1 MKTIKIKYNPFLKST
16 EIIVDGQIPACNSSL
31 HFGEKRLQEWAGELP
46 KILVSELHDCNFSI
60 EFTGTLADFEDLKLG
75 LFMPN
80 SGISIDNLVHYST
93 PSVAETEAEVD
104 RIFEEITN
112 GPVEELK
119 DSTILAAFQKAKDL
133 RFEINVVATMSS
145 GKSSLINA
153 LLATELMP
161 VENQAT
167 TATIVNIIDTDRDGY
182 SGVAYDS
189 DGNQIANEEDLNYS
203 IMECWNK
210 NEKISSID
218 IEGRIPCVNSVGM
231 RLVLIDTPGP
241 NNSADE
247 SHRALTYNM
256 LNNSDKSLVL
266 FVMRADN
273 SGVDDEKAFLEYVC
287 DCMNKGGKQSRD
299 RYIFAINKMDLFNPI
314 KEDTI
319 GFLERQKLRLEEKG
333 IFQPNIFPVS
343 ALAAIEAR
351 TTPEIEM
358 LLPTYR
364 TLVKKFPSTH
374 FDSYYQFSHLPN
386 IARAEI
392 EQYLEEA
399 ENNPNQSEGEY
410 TKLEIHSGI
419 VSIEKAI
426 ELYINKYAR
435 TIKVYDLVQSFNNRL
450 NELAA
455 IATLEQ
461 SIRDNTAKK
470 EQLNDSINRIKQ
482 QIDSGESAQ
491 QLSNIVMKIDRT
503 KDVTDDLKEYCTPLN
518 NKIAELLAKSKE
530 KVLRSEAEKQAKE
543 IEQEYKDIQE
553 RVEAKIQGIM
563 ESNFGKLYKNLLN
576 EYEQYINELGLNTNG
591 DVLNFKLFDFVAEE
605 IVNIEELL
613 IHSNMTIDEG
623 HFEDKTVTKTYYK
636 ERSKWNPARWFGS
649 KYKKCNRTETIQEWI
664 PKNVQYINMREVMHK
679 YLLPIQE
686 FLNRINNL
694 VHEHVKNETEN
705 IKENI
710 RKQLTKVNEILK
722 RKLDELS
729 NMMNQVNATELE
741 LENKQN
747 QLEWM
752 NRIISRVNELIN
764 F

>member
-46 KILVSELHDCNFSI
+46 EILVSELHDCNFAI

-75 LFMPN
+75 LFMPD
-80 SGISIDNLVHYST
+80 SGISIDSLVHNSK

-104 RIFEEITN
+104 RIFEEIKN

-161 VENQAT
+161 VASEAT
-167 TATIVNIIDTDRDGY
+167 TATVVNIIDTDIEGY
-182 SGVAYDS
+182 RGIAYDCN
-189 DGNQIANEEDLNYS
+189 GNEIEREKDLTYS
-203 IMECWNK
+203 IMESWN
-210 NEKISSID
+210 EDERISSID

-241 NNSADE
+241 NNAADE
-247 SHRALTYNM
+247 RHRALTYNM

-287 DCMNKGGKQSRD
+287 DSMKKGGKQSRD
-299 RYIFAINKMDLFNPI
+299 RYMFAINKLDTFNPA
-314 KEDTI
+314 KEDI
-319 GFLERQKLRLEEKG
+319 KGFLEKQKNRLEEKG
-333 IFQPNIFPVS
+333 IFQPNLFPVS
-343 ALAAIEAR
+343 ALAALEAR

-358 LLPTYR
+358 LLPIYR
-364 TLVKKFPSTH
+364 QLIKKFSSTH

-392 EQYLEEA
+392 EQYLVEAANNSNKTEA
-399 ENNPNQSEGEY
+399 EY
-410 TKLEIHSGI
+410 TEIEIHSGI

-435 TIKVYDLVQSFNNRL
+435 TIKVYDLVQSFNKRL

-461 SIRDNTAKK
+461 AIRDNTAKK
-470 EQLNDSINRIKQ
+470 EHLGESINRIKQ

-503 KDVTDDLKEYCTPLN
+503 ENVTADLDEYCTPLR
-518 NKIAELLAKSKE
+518 NKITQLLTDSEE
-530 KVLRSEAEKQAKE
+530 KVLKLEAKKQAEE
-543 IEQEYKDIQE
+543 IEKEYKDIQE
-553 RVEAKIQGIM
+553 RVEAKIQGII
-563 ESNFGKLYKNLLN
+563 ESNFGKLYNDMLK
-576 EYEQYINELGLNTNG
+576 EYERYVNELGLNTNG
-591 DVLNFKLFDFVAEE
+591 DLLNFKLFDFVAGD
-605 IVNIEELL
+605 IVDIEELL
-613 IHSNMTIDEG
+613 KDSNTTIDEG
-623 HFEDKTVTKTYYK
+623 HFEEKTITETYYR
-636 ERSKWNPARWFGS
+636 ERSKWNPKRWFGF
-649 KYKKCNRTETIQEWI
+649 KLQKCSRQTTIKEWI
-664 PKNVQYINMREVMHK
+664 PKNVEYVNMREVMHK
-679 YLLPIQE
+679 YLEPIQE
-686 FLNRINNL
+686 FLNKINEL
-694 VHEHVKNETEN
+694 VREHIKNETKN
-705 IKENI
+705 IKNKLH
-710 RKQLTKVNEILK
+710 RQLTKVNTVLK
-722 RKLDELS
+722 SKLDKLS
-729 NMMNQVNATELE
+729 TMINEANATDLE
-741 LENKQN
+741 LENKRK

-752 NRIISRVNELIN
+752 NSIINRVNELIN

>member
-1 MKTIKIKYNPFLKST
+1 MNIKIKYNPFLKST
-16 EIIVDGQIPACNSSL
+16 EILVDNQKPANNSSL

-46 KILVSELHDCNFSI
+46 QILVSELRDSNFSI

-80 SGISIDNLVHYST
+80 CGISIDNIVHYST
-93 PSVAETEAEVD
+93 PSVAETEAEID
-104 RIFEEITN
+104 RIFEEIKN

-153 LLATELMP
+153 LLATKLMP
-161 VENQAT
+161 VANTAT
-167 TATIVNIIDTDRDGY
+167 TATIVNIIDTDIEGY
-182 SGVAYDS
+182 RGIAYDCE
-189 DGNQIANEEDLNYS
+189 GNEIEHEEDLTYS
-203 IMECWNK
+203 IMKSWNK

-247 SHRALTYNM
+247 NHRALTFNM

-299 RYIFAINKMDLFNPI
+299 RYIFAINKLDMFDPEE
-314 KEDTI
+314 EDI
-319 GFLERQKLRLEEKG
+319 EHFLEKQKGRLEEKG

-343 ALAAIEAR
+343 ALAALEAR
-351 TTPEIEM
+351 KNPEIEM
-358 LLPTYR
+358 VLPRYR
-364 TLVKKFPSTH
+364 QFIKRYPSTH

-392 EQYLEEA
+392 EQYLIEA
-399 ENNPNQSEGEY
+399 ANNPDRTEAQNTEI
-410 TKLEIHSGI
+410 EIHSGI

-461 SIRDNTAKK
+461 SIIEDTRKKEELKRVITTIKDKIQSSESAIHISDIIEGVDIAEDVSIDIETCIYEYMEKINKIVYGYANDSEITINEAESQAEKLKEETDGVLQLLSIQISRDIEKSYIKLFENFVKRYEMYVKNIGMNIDTELLKINPILFVAENITDLSKILHQNTQNRPTGEYETKISSEPYTKKVWDPTWTHWFRTKNVTAWRSVKIQIPICADYVNMAEVVSKYIEPVQLILREAKEK
-470 EQLNDSINRIKQ
+470 AIEQLNVETRRIK
-482 QIDSGESAQ
+482 ES
-491 QLSNIVMKIDRT
+491 LV
-503 KDVTDDLKEYCTPLN
+503 
-518 NKIAELLAKSKE
+518 
-530 KVLRSEAEKQAKE
+530 KQTKE
-543 IEQEYKDIQE
+543 INKLLEIKLTELQEATNSAVMTEQELE
-553 RVEAKIQGIM
+553 RKKA
-563 ESNFGKLYKNLLN
+563 NLN
-576 EYEQYINELGLNTNG
+576 
-591 DVLNFKLFDFVAEE
+591 
-605 IVNIEELL
+605 
-613 IHSNMTIDEG
+613 
-623 HFEDKTVTKTYYK
+623 
-636 ERSKWNPARWFGS
+636 
-649 KYKKCNRTETIQEWI
+649 
-664 PKNVQYINMREVMHK
+664 
-679 YLLPIQE
+679 
-686 FLNRINNL
+686 
-694 VHEHVKNETEN
+694 
-705 IKENI
+705 
-710 RKQLTKVNEILK
+710 
-722 RKLDELS
+722 
-729 NMMNQVNATELE
+729 
-741 LENKQN
+741 
-747 QLEWM
+747 WM
-752 NRIISRVNELIN
+752 NTIIERTNQLIN